1 MQAFVGDASDGSPMT
16 VLDSPQSRGPSPSRQ
31 NFSEDREGVMA
42 TQFYEDTQIDLPQL
56 CQTSDGQPVPEALD
70 VSDTLHYEDEDHTIS
85 CTEGQLSSS
94 AFPCTQAYV
103 DDATDQFSPKRSTA
117 ATSAVS
123 PVQALQAYADDFLTA
138 PAASTA
144 ISKPAS
150 PIQATQAYFDEP
162 ASPAAVRAGGPGHF
176 LATQAYP
183 EDLAL
188 DGVCMEDT
196 LQYAED
202 FGDISED
209 LASSSC
215 LASEAVAPE
224 PQIDVPA
231 ASCEVLATQAYM
243 DDVESPLRHSMAT
256 DAPEENFASLGTA
269 SAFGEDF
276 PSPRSTLM
284 NRQPQ
289 KQLLSA
295 SSSLALTPRQMAV
308 TSLPRRRTQM
318 ISLQM
323 HCKQETSVPFPA
335 AKPRILQHSKGCTAV
350 TVAVAVVAAQIAA
363 SEIPLRTM

>member
-85 CTEGQLSSS
+85 CTEVPFHLR
-94 AFPCTQAYV
+94 V

-243 DDVESPLRHSMAT
+243 DDVESPLRRTSRLWEQLRH
-256 DAPEENFASLGTA
+256 LGRI
-269 SAFGEDF
+269 FR
-276 PSPRSTLM
+276 PPRSTLM

-289 KQLLSA
+289 KQLLSCA